1 MGLELMRESGEPLEC
16 GIFDFYKVFSRV
28 LVRGKM
34 GQGGVR
40 VGGGG
45 CRHMPLIS
53 IRYVWGS
60 KVYACK

>member
-1 MGLELMRESGEPLEC
+1 VQGE
-16 GIFDFYKVFSRV
+16 
-28 LVRGKM
+28 
-34 GQGGVR
+34 VR
-40 VGGGG
+40 VEGGG